1 MKVIPIRR
9 PLVTKLAGLPD
20 GRFVAGFDDGSLQIF
35 DVHPGHGERVAWDI
49 NQPYGSVNDIAV
61 LPSGRIAIGFGDDWL
76 RLYDT
81 THANFD
87 NMLAHDSSVN
97 ALAVLPDGVL
107 ACGTESGM
115 IYFYT
120 STGKCL
126 GKWEAHD
133 QGVLSLA
140 ALTDGLLASGSYEG
154 EVKIWDPI
162 EGTCKGTIECGNALT
177 DVTTN
182 GAVHCL
188 LVLPDGLL
196 ALGVAGCFKVLVC
209 SIEGLKHLGNLYC
222 HTGWVPAMQVLP
234 DGRLAV
240 ATDFGPIELWNVATG
255 TSKEFLQSHQD
266 QVRAMAILADGRLVS
281 ADDETIRVWD
291 L

>member
-35 DVHPGHGERVAWDI
+35 DVHSGYWERVAWDET
-49 NQPYGSVNDIAV
+49 PPKGGVNDIAV

-81 THANFD
+81 THAECN

-107 ACGTESGM
+107 ACGTGSGM

-120 STGKCL
+120 SAGKCL
-126 GKWEAHD
+126 GRLKAHD
-133 QGVLSLA
+133 LGVLSLA
-140 ALTDGLLASGSYEG
+140 ALPDGCLASGSYEG
-154 EVKIWDPI
+154 QVHIWDPI
-162 EGTCKGTIECGNALT
+162 ESTCKGTIECGDALA
-177 DVTTN
+177 DVMTSR
-182 GAVHCL
+182 AVRCMSA
-188 LVLPDGLL
+188 LPNGLL
-196 ALGVAGCFKVLVC
+196 ALGVNGYSKVLLC
-209 SIEGLKHLGNLYC
+209 SIKGLKDVGNFYC

-240 ATDFGPIELWNVATG
+240 ATDLGPIELWNVKTG
-255 TSKEFLQSHQD
+255 TSPEFLQGYQD
-266 QVRAMAILADGRLVS
+266 QVRAMTILADGRLVS
-281 ADDETIRVWD
+281 ADDDTIRVWD